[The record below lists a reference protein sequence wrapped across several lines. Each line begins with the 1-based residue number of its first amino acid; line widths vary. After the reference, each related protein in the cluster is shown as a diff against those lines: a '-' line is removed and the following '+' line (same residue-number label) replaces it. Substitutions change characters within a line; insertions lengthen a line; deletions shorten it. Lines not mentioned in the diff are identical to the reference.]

1 MAVTFRFATWRGAA
15 LTGVM
20 TGLLALLVA
29 SSGVAHAQL
38 GDMLKSSPLGGSGGS
53 GSSGGAGQGA
63 TGSLGGLGSLSGLGG
78 LSASSITAGSAGNA
92 AGVIEF
98 CMKNNYLNADA
109 ATSAVK
115 DKLLGSVSGGSQ
127 DSSYT
132 DGSRGVLSTSGGKQ
146 LDLSGSGLKAEV
158 TKQVC
163 DKILAQGKSML

>member
-38 GDMLKSSPLGGSGGS
+38 GDMLKSSPLGGS

-127 DSSYT
+127 DSGYT

>member
-53 GSSGGAGQGA
+53 GGSGSSGGAGQGA
-63 TGSLGGLGSLSGLGG
+63 TGSLGGLGG

-127 DSSYT
+127 DSGYT

>member
-53 GSSGGAGQGA
+53 GGSGSSGGAGQGA
-63 TGSLGGLGSLSGLGG
+63 TGSLGGLGG

-127 DSSYT
+127 DSGYT

-163 DKILAQGKSML
+163 DKILAQGMSML

>member
-1 MAVTFRFATWRGAA
+1 MAVFSLAATVRRTAW
-15 LTGVM
+15 
-20 TGLLALLVA
+20 LAVPASLLVL
-29 SSGVAHAQL
+29 SGIANAQL
-38 GDMLKSSPLGGSGGS
+38 GDLLKSTPLGGGT
-53 GSSGGAGQGA
+53 GATQGA
-63 TGSLGGLGSLSGLGG
+63 SALGGLGG
-78 LSASSITAGSAGNA
+78 LSLSSLTSGTAGNA

-127 DSSYT
+127 DSGYT
-132 DGSRGVLSTSGGKQ
+132 DGSRGILSTSGGNK
-146 LDLSGSGLKAEV
+146 LDLSSSGLKAEV